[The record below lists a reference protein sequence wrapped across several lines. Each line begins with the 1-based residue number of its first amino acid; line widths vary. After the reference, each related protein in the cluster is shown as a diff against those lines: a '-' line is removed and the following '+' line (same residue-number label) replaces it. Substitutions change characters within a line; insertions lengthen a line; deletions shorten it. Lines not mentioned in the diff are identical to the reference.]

1 MKLNKQ
7 RLLTISAIAFFQVVN
22 ATESKGTNCPEIPA
36 GTVVLGRYCPP
47 TQVVV
52 ADPVKLST
60 TQGVLN
66 EVRPA
71 LDSAQKAGVV
81 GVTIPPPAVVVAV
94 SPPPPLVIRQGDRL
108 MPTLKTWLAS
118 QSIELVWAASATTS
132 GRVRDVVLEDDF
144 QASAVDVQTALN
156 EVLEPFGFEAE
167 IAKNSGA
174 VKRVTVRNSRNG
186 L

>member
-1 MKLNKQ
+1 MKLSKQ
-7 RLLTISAIAFFQVVN
+7 NLIAISVIAFFQVTN
-22 ATESKGTNCPEIPA
+22 ETEAKSTNCPEVPPGA
-36 GTVVLGRYCPP
+36 VVLGKYCPQPVMALTEEPNFQEAAGDGAAVSVGGGSAKP
-47 TQVVV
+47 TISSVVV
-52 ADPVKLST
+52 NQPV
-60 TQGVLN
+60 V
-66 EVRPA
+66 A
-71 LDSAQKAGVV
+71 F
-81 GVTIPPPAVVVAV
+81 PPAPVI
-94 SPPPPLVIRQGDRL
+94 SPLVIRQGDRL
-108 MPTLKTWLAS
+108 MPTLKNWLAS

-144 QASAVDVQTALN
+144 QASAADVQTALN

>member
-1 MKLNKQ
+1 M
-7 RLLTISAIAFFQVVN
+7 AFLQVAS
-22 ATESKGTNCPEIPA
+22 ATEAKNPNCPEVPPGAVILGKYCPQPTGATVDEPVLQVTTSDA
-36 GTVVLGRYCPP
+36 GTVAAGSAQS
-47 TQVVV
+47 TISGVVV
-52 ADPVKLST
+52 NQQPV
-60 TQGVLN
+60 
-66 EVRPA
+66 A
-71 LDSAQKAGVV
+71 A
-81 GVTIPPPAVVVAV
+81 IPPAPVI
-94 SPPPPLVIRQGDRL
+94 PPLVIRQGDRL
-108 MPTLKTWLAS
+108 MPTLKNWLAS

-144 QASAVDVQTALN
+144 QASAADVQTALN

>member
-7 RLLTISAIAFFQVVN
+7 NLIAISAIAFFQVAN
-22 ATESKGTNCPEIPA
+22 ATEAKSPNCPEVPPGAVI
-36 GTVVLGRYCPP
+36 LGKYCPQP
-47 TQVVV
+47 LIATVDEPASEEATANAETVGSGSAQSTISGVVV
-52 ADPVKLST
+52 NQP
-60 TQGVLN
+60 
-66 EVRPA
+66 
-71 LDSAQKAGVV
+71 
-81 GVTIPPPAVVVAV
+81 VVAI
-94 SPPPPLVIRQGDRL
+94 PPLVIRQGDRL

-118 QSIELVWAASATTS
+118 QSIDLVWAASATTS

-144 QASAVDVQTALN
+144 QASAADVQTALN

>member
-1 MKLNKQ
+1 MKLIKQ
-7 RLLTISAIAFFQVVN
+7 RLLSISAVAFLQIAY
-22 ATESKGTNCPEIPA
+22 ATDAKVMNCPEIPPGSVILGKYCASQVVAADVVKLPTTPGAVIEIPSEVVRTQPA
-36 GTVVLGRYCPP
+36 GTSGVISTATPVIAVAPP
-47 TQVVV
+47 T
-52 ADPVKLST
+52 
-60 TQGVLN
+60 
-66 EVRPA
+66 
-71 LDSAQKAGVV
+71 
-81 GVTIPPPAVVVAV
+81 
-94 SPPPPLVIRQGDRL
+94 PPLVIRQGDRL

-132 GRVRDVVLEDDF
+132 GRVRDVVLDDDF

>member
-7 RLLTISAIAFFQVVN
+7 NLIAISAIAFLQVAS
-22 ATESKGTNCPEIPA
+22 ATETKSPNCPEVPPGAVILGKYCPQLMIATIDEPVSEKAMGNA
-36 GTVVLGRYCPP
+36 GTIGF
-47 TQVVV
+47 
-52 ADPVKLST
+52 
-60 TQGVLN
+60 
-66 EVRPA
+66 
-71 LDSAQKAGVV
+71 DSAQSTISGVV
-81 GVTIPPPAVVVAV
+81 GNPPVAAIPAAPVI
-94 SPPPPLVIRQGDRL
+94 PPLVIRQGDRV

-144 QASAVDVQTALN
+144 QASAADVQTALN

>member
-7 RLLTISAIAFFQVVN
+7 NLIAISAIAFLQVAS
-22 ATESKGTNCPEIPA
+22 ATKAKSPNCPEVPPGAVILGKYCPQPLIATVDQPASEEATANAGTIGSGSAQSTISGVVVNQPVAPIPA
-36 GTVVLGRYCPP
+36 V
-47 TQVVV
+47 
-52 ADPVKLST
+52 PV
-60 TQGVLN
+60 
-66 EVRPA
+66 
-71 LDSAQKAGVV
+71 
-81 GVTIPPPAVVVAV
+81 IPL
-94 SPPPPLVIRQGDRL
+94 LVIRQGDRL

-118 QSIELVWAASATTS
+118 QSIDLVWAASATTS

-144 QASAVDVQTALN
+144 QASAADVQTALN

>member
-7 RLLTISAIAFFQVVN
+7 RLLAMSAIAFFQVVN
-22 ATESKGTNCPEIPA
+22 ATEIKGTNCPEIPP
-36 GTVVLGRYCPP
+36 GTVVLGKYCPP
-47 TQVVV
+47 TQIVV
-52 ADPVKLST
+52 AEPDKPST
-60 TQGVLN
+60 TPGVSN

-71 LDSAQKAGVV
+71 LDSAQKAALV
-81 GVTIPPPAVVVAV
+81 GVATPPPMVVAAV
-94 SPPPPLVIRQGDRL
+94 SVPPPLVIRQGDRL

>member
-1 MKLNKQ
+1 MNLNKQ
-7 RLLTISAIAFFQVVN
+7 NLIAISAIAFLQVAS
-22 ATESKGTNCPEIPA
+22 ATETKSPYCPEVPPGAVILGKYCPQPLIATVDEPASEEATANA
-36 GTVVLGRYCPP
+36 GTVGSGSAQS
-47 TQVVV
+47 TISGVVV
-52 ADPVKLST
+52 NQP
-60 TQGVLN
+60 
-66 EVRPA
+66 
-71 LDSAQKAGVV
+71 
-81 GVTIPPPAVVVAV
+81 VVAI
-94 SPPPPLVIRQGDRL
+94 PPLVIRQGDRL

-118 QSIELVWAASATTS
+118 QSIDLVWAASATTS

-144 QASAVDVQTALN
+144 QASAADVQTALN

>member
-7 RLLTISAIAFFQVVN
+7 NLIAISAIAFLQVAS
-22 ATESKGTNCPEIPA
+22 ATEAKSPNCPEVPPGAVILGKYCQQPLITTVDEPASQEATGDA
-36 GTVVLGRYCPP
+36 GTIGAGSAQS
-47 TQVVV
+47 TISGVVV
-52 ADPVKLST
+52 NQPV
-60 TQGVLN
+60 
-66 EVRPA
+66 A
-71 LDSAQKAGVV
+71 A
-81 GVTIPPPAVVVAV
+81 IPVAPV
-94 SPPPPLVIRQGDRL
+94 IPPLVIRQGDRL

-118 QSIELVWAASATTS
+118 QSIDLVWAASATTS

-144 QASAVDVQTALN
+144 QASQSDVQTALN

>member
-1 MKLNKQ
+1 MNLNKQ
-7 RLLTISAIAFFQVVN
+7 NLIAISAIAFLQVAS
-22 ATESKGTNCPEIPA
+22 ATETKSPYCPEVPPGAVILGKYCPQPLIATVDEPASEEATANA
-36 GTVVLGRYCPP
+36 GTVGSGSAQS
-47 TQVVV
+47 TISGVVV
-52 ADPVKLST
+52 NQP
-60 TQGVLN
+60 
-66 EVRPA
+66 
-71 LDSAQKAGVV
+71 
-81 GVTIPPPAVVVAV
+81 VVAI
-94 SPPPPLVIRQGDRL
+94 PPLVIRQGERL

-118 QSIELVWAASATTS
+118 QSIDLVWAASATTS

-144 QASAVDVQTALN
+144 QASAADVRTALN

>member
-7 RLLTISAIAFFQVVN
+7 NLIAISAIAFFQVAN
-22 ATESKGTNCPEIPA
+22 ATEAKSPNCPEVPPGAVILGKYCPQPLIATVDEPASEEATANA
-36 GTVVLGRYCPP
+36 GTVGSGSAQS
-47 TQVVV
+47 TISGVVV
-52 ADPVKLST
+52 NQP
-60 TQGVLN
+60 
-66 EVRPA
+66 
-71 LDSAQKAGVV
+71 
-81 GVTIPPPAVVVAV
+81 VVAI
-94 SPPPPLVIRQGDRL
+94 PPLVIRQGDRL

-118 QSIELVWAASATTS
+118 QSIDLVWAASATTS

-144 QASAVDVQTALN
+144 QASAADVQTALN

>member
-1 MKLNKQ
+1 
-7 RLLTISAIAFFQVVN
+7 
-22 ATESKGTNCPEIPA
+22 
-36 GTVVLGRYCPP
+36 
-47 TQVVV
+47 
-52 ADPVKLST
+52 
-60 TQGVLN
+60 
-66 EVRPA
+66 
-71 LDSAQKAGVV
+71 
-81 GVTIPPPAVVVAV
+81 
-94 SPPPPLVIRQGDRL
+94 

-144 QASAVDVQTALN
+144 QASAADVQTALN

>member
-7 RLLTISAIAFFQVVN
+7 NLIAISAIAFLQVAS
-22 ATESKGTNCPEIPA
+22 ATEAKSSNCPEVPPGAVILGKYCPQPMIATVDESTSQETTGDAGTIGSGSAQSTISGVVINQPVAAIPA
-36 GTVVLGRYCPP
+36 
-47 TQVVV
+47 
-52 ADPVKLST
+52 APV
-60 TQGVLN
+60 
-66 EVRPA
+66 
-71 LDSAQKAGVV
+71 
-81 GVTIPPPAVVVAV
+81 I
-94 SPPPPLVIRQGDRL
+94 PPLVIRQGERL

-144 QASAVDVQTALN
+144 QASAADVQTALN

>member
-7 RLLTISAIAFFQVVN
+7 NLIAISAIAFLQVASATETKSPYCPEVPPGAVILGKYCPQPLIATVDEPASEEATANAETVGSGSAQSTISGVVVN
-22 ATESKGTNCPEIPA
+22 QP
-36 GTVVLGRYCPP
+36 
-47 TQVVV
+47 VV
-52 ADPVKLST
+52 A
-60 TQGVLN
+60 
-66 EVRPA
+66 
-71 LDSAQKAGVV
+71 
-81 GVTIPPPAVVVAV
+81 I
-94 SPPPPLVIRQGDRL
+94 PPLVIRQGDRL

-118 QSIELVWAASATTS
+118 QSIDLVWAASATTS

-144 QASAVDVQTALN
+144 QASAADVQTALN

>member
-1 MKLNKQ
+1 MKSTKQ
-7 RLLTISAIAFFQVVN
+7 RLLAISAIAFFQIVN
-22 ATESKGTNCPEIPA
+22 AAETKGSNCPEIPP
-36 GTVVLGRYCPP
+36 GTVVLGKYCPP
-47 TQVVV
+47 AQVVV
-52 ADPVKLST
+52 ADPVNLST
-60 TQGVLN
+60 TPVVLN
-66 EVRPA
+66 EVRSA
-71 LDSAQKAGVV
+71 LDSTQKTAVLGVA
-81 GVTIPPPAVVVAV
+81 TPPPADVVTV
-94 SPPPPLVIRQGDRL
+94 SFPPPLVIRQGDRL

-144 QASAVDVQTALN
+144 QASAADVQTALN

>member
-7 RLLTISAIAFFQVVN
+7 NLIAISAIAFLQVAS
-22 ATESKGTNCPEIPA
+22 ATEAKSPNCPEVPPGA
-36 GTVVLGRYCPP
+36 VVLGKYCPQP
-47 TQVVV
+47 MIATI
-52 ADPVKLST
+52 DEPVSEKATGNAGTS
-60 TQGVLN
+60 GS
-66 EVRPA
+66 
-71 LDSAQKAGVV
+71 DSAQSTISGVV
-81 GVTIPPPAVVVAV
+81 VNQPVAAIPAAPVI
-94 SPPPPLVIRQGDRL
+94 PPLVIRQGDRL

-144 QASAVDVQTALN
+144 QASAADVQTALN

>member
-7 RLLTISAIAFFQVVN
+7 NLIAISAIAFLQVAS
-22 ATESKGTNCPEIPA
+22 ATEAKSPNCPEVPPGAVILGKYCPQPLIATVDEPASEEAMANSGTIGSGSAQSTISGVVVVNQSVTAIPA
-36 GTVVLGRYCPP
+36 
-47 TQVVV
+47 
-52 ADPVKLST
+52 APV
-60 TQGVLN
+60 
-66 EVRPA
+66 
-71 LDSAQKAGVV
+71 
-81 GVTIPPPAVVVAV
+81 I
-94 SPPPPLVIRQGDRL
+94 PPLVIRQGDRL
-108 MPTLKTWLAS
+108 MPTLKAWLAS
-118 QSIELVWAASATTS
+118 QSIDLVWAASATTS

-144 QASAVDVQTALN
+144 QASAADVQTALN

>member
-7 RLLTISAIAFFQVVN
+7 NLIAISVIAFFQVAN
-22 ATESKGTNCPEIPA
+22 ATEAKNTNCPEVPPGA
-36 GTVVLGRYCPP
+36 VVLGKYCPQPLMAVTEEP
-47 TQVVV
+47 TSQEAAGDASVAAGSAQSTISGVVV
-52 ADPVKLST
+52 NQPVAAT
-60 TQGVLN
+60 
-66 EVRPA
+66 
-71 LDSAQKAGVV
+71 
-81 GVTIPPPAVVVAV
+81 PPAPVI
-94 SPPPPLVIRQGDRL
+94 PPLVIRQGDRL

-144 QASAVDVQTALN
+144 QASAADVQTALN